1 MEENNTTP
9 KKTGKSG
16 RVFFIIMLVA
26 ILLIAGIASITII
39 LQGKSA
45 DKERKRSSDADM
57 SASIEIE
64 EAKEYDA
71 KSTDG
76 TLTSVEIAEKVKPS
90 VMAVITYKG
99 NTITGEGSGIFM
111 SEDITGTYTYVLT
124 CAHIVKDAGITTK
137 IELEDGTQ
145 YDADVVGYDTRTD
158 VAVLRVKATGFTIAE
173 FGDSTVLKVG
183 EPVYAIGN
191 PGGTAYY
198 GSFTGGYVS
207 AISRPTISSASA
219 YTQECIQHDAA
230 INPGNSGG
238 ALVNSYGQVIGMNSS
253 KIAAEEYEGMGFAI
267 PSSVFKSVAD
277 DILSTGYVKD
287 RAKLGISYMP
297 TSDNLAY
304 SRIVSENKLPAGT
317 IIIAS
322 IDPSSS
328 LYDTDVQAGDM
339 IIAANGKDL
348 DKVDVLLS
356 IIEKAKPG
364 DKLEL
369 RIVHVNR
376 DYSIDTFDIVCEL
389 VEDTGTAVT
398 EDKDSADGDFDNP
411 FGN

>member
-1 MEENNTTP
+1 MEENTN
-9 KKTGKSG
+9 KKG
-16 RVFFIIMLVA
+16 RAGRTFFIIMLVA
-26 ILLIAGIASITII
+26 IVLIAGIAAITII

-45 DKERKRSSDADM
+45 DKERARSADADM
-57 SASIEIE
+57 SASVEIADSKE
-64 EAKEYDA
+64 YEAK
-71 KSTDG
+71 SNDG
-76 TLTSVEIAEKVKPS
+76 ALTSVEIAEKVKPS
-90 VMAVITYKG
+90 VMAVITYRG
-99 NTITGEGSGIFM
+99 NTMTGEGSGIFM
-111 SEDITGTYTYVLT
+111 SEDATGTYTYILT
-124 CAHIVKDAGITTK
+124 CAHIVNSTGITTK

-145 YDADVVGYDTRTD
+145 YDAEVVGFDSRTD

-191 PGGTAYY
+191 PGGRSYY

-207 AISRPTISSASA
+207 AISRPTVSSGSA

-253 KIAAEEYEGMGFAI
+253 KIAAEEYEGMGFAV
-267 PSSVFKSVAD
+267 PSSVFKAVAD

-297 TSDNLAY
+297 SGDNLAY

-317 IIIAS
+317 IIIAT

-328 LYDTDVQAGDM
+328 LYDTKVQAGDM

-348 DKVDVLLS
+348 DKVDVLLN

-369 RIVHVNR
+369 TIVHVNR
-376 DYSIDTFDIVCEL
+376 DYSIDKFNITCEL

-398 EDKDSADGDFDNP
+398 EEEPSTEDDFENP
-411 FGN
+411 FAGR